1 MESKTLKN
9 IDLINISNSITELM
23 SYDLDTKA
31 GWNLGRNLRKIEPV
45 LKDYA
50 EFERKLL
57 DEYAI
62 KKEDGSF
69 VVSAN
74 NEPEIY
80 QNIKSEYIEKHNEL
94 LNCESD
100 IEFLTIPLSC
110 FIEGKSKEIKPY
122 LLFNLDFMID
132 EEN

>member
-1 MESKTLKN
+1 MKKIFKN
-9 IDLINISNSITELM
+9 VDLINLSNSISELM
-23 SYDLDTKA
+23 SYEIDTKA

-69 VVSAN
+69 VLSAN
-74 NEPEIY
+74 NEPEIFP
-80 QNIKSEYIEKHNEL
+80 NVKEEYITRHNEL
-94 LNCESD
+94 LNCESEID
-100 IEFLTIPLSC
+100 FLFVPLSC
-110 FIEGKSKEIKPY
+110 FIEGKLKEIKPY

-132 EEN
+132 ENN

>member
-1 MESKTLKN
+1 
-9 IDLINISNSITELM
+9 M
-23 SYDLDTKA
+23 SYEIDTKA

-69 VVSAN
+69 VLSAN
-74 NEPEIY
+74 NEPEIFP
-80 QNIKSEYIEKHNEL
+80 NVKEEYITRHNEL
-94 LNCESD
+94 LNCESEID
-100 IEFLTIPLSC
+100 FLFVPLSC
-110 FIEGKSKEIKPY
+110 FIEGKLKEIKPY

-132 EEN
+132 ENN

>member
-1 MESKTLKN
+1 
-9 IDLINISNSITELM
+9 M

-31 GWNLGRNLRKIEPV
+31 GWNLGRNLRKIESV

-69 VVSAN
+69 VINAN

-80 QNIKSEYIEKHNEL
+80 PNIKAEYIEKHNEL
-94 LNCESD
+94 LNCESE
-100 IEFLTIPLSC
+100 IEFLTIPLSY

-132 EEN
+132 ENN